1 MPDSTFASSLLTEE
15 CHHSLVNLGEGE
27 IKTIENLKAYLTKQ
41 VGVIDQYLHAIQ
53 KLNSSS
59 DIAKFGLD
67 EDSPFVKVKYVSENI
82 SQIVLPCVF
91 I

>member
-1 MPDSTFASSLLTEE
+1 MPDPSFASSLLTEE

-41 VGVIDQYLHAIQ
+41 VGIIEQYLHGVQ

-67 EDSPFVKVKYVSENI
+67 EDSPFVKVN
-82 SQIVLPCVF
+82 
-91 I
+91 